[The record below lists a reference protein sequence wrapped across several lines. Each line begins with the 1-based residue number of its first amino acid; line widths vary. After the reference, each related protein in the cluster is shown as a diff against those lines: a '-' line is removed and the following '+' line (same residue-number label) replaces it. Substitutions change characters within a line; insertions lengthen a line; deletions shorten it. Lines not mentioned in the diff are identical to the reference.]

1 MLVGV
6 AAEPVVPPPLID
18 TPGVPVEEKKP
29 VGKVSVIKP
38 PAVSAPPAV
47 VLKANVASTC
57 ALPATRSPDKTLNV
71 TDVTAPPITPD
82 PTAADAVGSALVFT
96 VTSPP
101 TLATPMVRPVSVTVT
116 AALAASALPDVVMT
130 MEVAPVACGIRVALA
145 VESVAVSVGDVAKN
159 PDG

>member
-1 MLVGV
+1 MTIRVLVGV

-57 ALPATRSPDKTLNV
+57 ALPATRSIEKTLNE
-71 TDVTAPPITPD
+71 TDVTAPPITPEA
-82 PTAADAVGSALVFT
+82 TAADTVESALVCT
-96 VTSPP
+96 VTEPP
-101 TLATPMVRPVSVTVT
+101 ALAAPIVRPVTVT
-116 AALAASALPDVVMT
+116 IT
-130 MEVAPVACGIRVALA
+130 A
-145 VESVAVSVGDVAKN
+145 VL
-159 PDG
+159 